1 MPYEPGFWYGELIE
15 MAKKLMLTAGL
26 SMFAKDSVI
35 QLLLGIL
42 ICFAHFGYMTKK
54 QPFVDRLDDV
64 LSQCA
69 GIQIFLT
76 LQIGLVLK
84 VGQSNDQGIVDVVLV
99 GLTLVVLGFGIF
111 CLVSVFHKPKMVDRC
126 LMLLY
131 GRVSRA
137 KRDRPRK
144 DTSKGN
150 VEMQV
155 VVQNPVNMVGRMGQ
169 SMQFDGGGKR

>member
-1 MPYEPGFWYGELIE
+1 MVDVQKIQKTMVDENDEPSEYD
-15 MAKKLMLTAGL
+15 
-26 SMFAKDSVI
+26 DS
-35 QLLLGIL
+35 
-42 ICFAHFGYMTKK
+42 
-54 QPFVDRLDDV
+54 LDDV

-155 VVQNPVNMVGRMGQ
+155 VVQNPVNMVGRLGQ
-169 SMQFDGGGKR
+169 SMQPHGSDESGRGWR